1 MNKLE
6 LIQKLTGTD
15 NPRMITEREDVII
28 DKCLDIINNLDEKI
42 QLHNESVDVIF
53 LLSSDGHRDSVNL
66 KQYARNE
73 DELKKLLINDILEFG
88 NVIVEGSI
96 QINHTCDKIYYKYHD
111 MYDEEKYI
119 EDGEYHFFKI
129 KLI

>member
-1 MNKLE
+1 MEKGTLLE
-6 LIQKLTGTD
+6 KLTGTD
-15 NPRMITEREDVII
+15 TPKFITERENVII
-28 DKCLDIINNLDEKI
+28 DKCLKIINNLDEEI
-42 QLHNESVDVIF
+42 QLHKKLVGVIF